1 MESRAGMKKNKL
13 IPMTEEEEYR
23 NAGITKEE
31 IRKDKKMFY
40 TSDGVKIVG
49 FSDQLSFDKA
59 VNNHAKIMDKVNK
72 VFKDYPKDEFGNL
85 IITKEIENFIL
96 NEKGK
101 NND

>member
-1 MESRAGMKKNKL
+1 MTKTKL

-31 IRKDKKMFY
+31 ISKLAEKSENKKMFY
-40 TSDGVKIVG
+40 TSDGVKIYG
-49 FSDQLSFDKA
+49 YDNANDFNKA
-59 VNNHAKIMDKVNK
+59 LNNHTKIMDRVNK

-96 NEKGK
+96 KEKGNK
-101 NND
+101 